1 MVKLSERKVVAFF
14 VGENVDLP
22 RLSAVAHS
30 CRNGAGGY
38 SDCIEYAINVS
49 SLQQT
54 NDGFVPSYRDLKNP
68 DLMLLLYLRSDTIV
82 GARVFKYRTLIYPE
96 GMTSGYET
104 APSQAD
110 IQQVARVLEFV
121 VHKRE
126 REGSY
131 ESN

>member
-1 MVKLSERKVVAFF
+1 VVVLSERKVVAFF

-22 RLSAVAHS
+22 RLSAVAHF
-30 CRNGAGGY
+30 CRNGVGGY

-49 SLQQT
+49 GLRQT
-54 NDGFVPSYRDLKNP
+54 SDGFAPSYRDLKNL
-68 DLMLLLYLRSDTIV
+68 DLMLLLYLWSGTIV
-82 GARVFKYRTLIYPE
+82 GARIFKYRTLIYPE

-121 VHKRE
+121 VRKRE